1 MENNEHKCTC
11 AKCQAEND
19 KNDIKVD
26 ENCNNTTKNDNINA
40 ENKQDIVHKPEISI
54 DDFAKLEF
62 RVGKILECEK
72 VENADKLLKSRIKI
86 GDEVRTIVSGIAQY
100 YKPEEMVGKSVVVV
114 ANLKP
119 AKLRGIM
126 SEGMILCAQDENGL
140 KVVNPEGEIIDGAEV
155 R

>member
-1 MENNEHKCTC
+1 MENKEQCTC
-11 AKCQAEND
+11 AHCAEQNA
-19 KNDIKVD
+19 KNDS
-26 ENCNNTTKNDNINA
+26 INA
-40 ENKQDIVHKPEISI
+40 QNDGNTQKNEQENAQHKPEITI

-86 GDEVRTIVSGIAQY
+86 GDEVRTIVSGIAQF

-140 KVVNPEGEIIDGAEV
+140 KVVNPEGDIADGAEV

>member
-11 AKCQAEND
+11 AECQAKNNKIDDKVVENSSFAA
-19 KNDIKVD
+19 
-26 ENCNNTTKNDNINA
+26 ENANDNAIN
-40 ENKQDIVHKPEISI
+40 HKPEITI

>member
-1 MENNEHKCTC
+1 MEENKEIKCTC
-11 AKCQAEND
+11 HKCMAENAQ
-19 KNDIKVD
+19 KV
-26 ENCNNTTKNDNINA
+26 ENTTQNSNNVAKNCDEPA
-40 ENKQDIVHKPEISI
+40 KKEIITI
-54 DDFAKLEF
+54 DDFAKIEL
-62 RVGKILECEK
+62 RVGKVLECEK

-140 KVVNPEGEIIDGAEV
+140 KVVNPEGDIIDGSEV

>member
-1 MENNEHKCTC
+1 MENNENKVCNCPHC
-11 AKCQAEND
+11 ANHDIQEN
-19 KNDIKVD
+19 
-26 ENCNNTTKNDNINA
+26 TKNDTKALNSNTNNA
-40 ENKQDIVHKPEISI
+40 QNVSLDEQNEIITI
-54 DDFAKLEF
+54 DDFCKIKL
-62 RVGKILECEK
+62 RVGKVLECEK

-86 GDEVRTIVSGIAQY
+86 GDEIRTIVSGIAQF

-140 KVVNPEGEIIDGAEV
+140 KIVNPEGEILDGSEV

>member
-1 MENNEHKCTC
+1 MENNENKVCNCPHC
-11 AKCQAEND
+11 ANHENQEKA
-19 KNDIKVD
+19 KNDTKAL
-26 ENCNNTTKNDNINA
+26 NSNSNNAQNESVKEQNDI
-40 ENKQDIVHKPEISI
+40 ITI
-54 DDFAKLEF
+54 DDFCKIKL
-62 RVGKILECEK
+62 RVGKVLECEK

-86 GDEVRTIVSGIAQY
+86 GDEVRTIVSGIAQF

-140 KVVNPEGEIIDGAEV
+140 KVVNPEGEILDGSEV